1 MPPVDL
7 EIATK
12 ADEILI
18 GLVFVNVGVTSVC
31 SLSDVNGEGRPNARL
46 GCIVYGARR
55 GGKGARTSAKIE
67 RFKNGAENA
76 EESFCS
82 TSGW

>member
-7 EIATK
+7 EIAKT

-31 SLSDVNGEGRPNARL
+31 SLSDVGGERYARL
-46 GCIVYGARR
+46 GCIAYGARR

-76 EESFCS
+76 EQSFCS